1 LVFSTLHTN
10 DAAGSYTRLVDMG
23 VEPFLV
29 SSTVEA
35 VMAQRLVRRL
45 CPHCREAYRPNR
57 DDLPV
62 DFPWE
67 RLGDGE
73 LYRPVGCRQCRNLGY
88 AGRIGVYELL
98 VTGEE
103 VRHLAHDNASSW
115 EIKKAAL
122 RDGMTTLR
130 MDGWD
135 KTIRGVTSAAEVVR
149 VTKMDREISL
159 ADFGKTKV

>member
-1 LVFSTLHTN
+1 MTRINTNVSSLNAQKTLARSNTQLQE
-10 DAAGSYTRLVDMG
+10 ALTRL
-23 VEPFLV
+23 
-29 SSTVEA
+29 STGL
-35 VMAQRLVRRL
+35 RI
-45 CPHCREAYRPNR
+45 NKGK

-73 LYRPVGCRQCRNLGY
+73 LYRPVGCRECRNLGY
-88 AGRIGVYELL
+88 SGRIGLYELL

-122 RDGMTTLR
+122 RDGMMTLR

-135 KTIRGVTSAAEVVR
+135 KALRGVTSVEEVVR

-159 ADFGKTKV
+159 TDFGPAKV